1 VKFVFIAKRRVVL
14 LVACAA
20 DGNPVPLQA
29 KCAAAPI
36 RGPIQQ
42 LTVPAPMVE
51 SGIVRSTNRAGNV
64 WDNAAMES
72 LFLSLETERTARKS
86 DRTKNEAKT
95 EVFDWI
101 ERFYNTSRLIGN
113 VSPVGFERKLGL
125 A

>member
-1 VKFVFIAKRRVVL
+1 
-14 LVACAA
+14 
-20 DGNPVPLQA
+20 
-29 KCAAAPI
+29 
-36 RGPIQQ
+36 
-42 LTVPAPMVE
+42 MVE